1 MPDYFEPYDTT
12 VHFVSDEEFERD
24 HQGAPHGG
32 YVITTGNL
40 QGHNAKVEFS
50 LALDSNPNFTAE
62 AMVAFGRAAAGLK
75 DQGNAGAYTVLEVP
89 PYLLSQQSD
98 RTSVV

>member
-32 YVITTGNL
+32 YVITTGEL
-40 QGHNAKVEFS
+40 QGHTAQVEFS
-50 LALDSNPNFTAE
+50 LALESNPKLTA
-62 AMVAFGRAAAGLK
+62 ASMVALWRAAASLRE
-75 DQGNAGAYTVLEVP
+75 QSSVGAYTVLETPTVMLRLQP
-89 PYLLSQQSD
+89 LVDL
-98 RTSVV
+98 